1 MRFWDFT
8 RSPASAHL
16 LVEFGREHGLTS
28 AQLLA
33 RSGLSLGQLSDP
45 TMEITAAQELCV
57 TGNLLR
63 LLQQP
68 AGLGLE
74 VGMRYHFSVY
84 GVWGYGLVSSRSG
97 LDALNLA
104 VRFLPLT
111 FAYTA
116 ITVRREAGL
125 VYLKFEAPEL
135 EPHLARF
142 LVERDMAAAAV
153 LLAEIGENDAP
164 LQRLCFT
171 AAAPASPVHR
181 LPPRVFGATPEFGA
195 DTNCLVF
202 HEASLPQALPQANAL
217 TAAMCEQMCQQLL
230 ERRRIGIGHSASTRA
245 RVQQYLGALPGHTPA
260 DLGSMAKMLNAS
272 PRTLKRRLQ
281 QEGTSFTQLL
291 AESRAS
297 LAQELLR
304 ERHLTLT
311 DIAEQLGFSDLSSF
325 SQAFKRWTG
334 LAPSVYR
341 NGCSG

>member
-171 AAAPASPVHR
+171 AAEHGKDAERKPAHPQTQASAGRHILYAAPCRITRQPGPGTSARAALDAHR
-181 LPPRVFGATPEFGA
+181 HRGT
-195 DTNCLVF
+195 T
-202 HEASLPQALPQANAL
+202 
-217 TAAMCEQMCQQLL
+217 
-230 ERRRIGIGHSASTRA
+230 
-245 RVQQYLGALPGHTPA
+245 
-260 DLGSMAKMLNAS
+260 
-272 PRTLKRRLQ
+272 RLQ
-281 QEGTSFTQLL
+281 
-291 AESRAS
+291 
-297 LAQELLR
+297 
-304 ERHLTLT
+304 
-311 DIAEQLGFSDLSSF
+311 
-325 SQAFKRWTG
+325 
-334 LAPSVYR
+334 
-341 NGCSG
+341 